1 MIPSRDLAARFEAYA
16 DWRRR
21 LSAGVSA
28 LHDWLAEQDL
38 ADAQVDLKI
47 QQLLER
53 LHQDKLIV
61 AFVAEFSR
69 GKSELINAIFFADF
83 GQRLLPSSAGRTT
96 MCPTELLYDGS
107 RPPSIRLLPIETR
120 LKDATVAEFK
130 NYADE
135 WVTFPLDLSSAEKM
149 GEALSR
155 VSQVKRVPVELARKY
170 GLYGD
175 GDDDILQALENGD
188 EGTVDIP
195 CWRHAVINFPHP
207 LLQQGLVILD
217 TPGLNAI
224 GTEPELTLNL
234 LPNAHAL
241 LFILAA
247 DAGVTKT
254 DLEVWNDH
262 LAGDDPAT
270 KAGRIVILNKIDG
283 LWDDLKSPEEVDAE
297 IARQVRSTAQLLD
310 IPASQVF
317 AASAQKALA
326 AKVNGD
332 DALLAR
338 SRLPQLEASLSQKLI
353 PAKRDIVGAAS
364 QAEVRSLAAGARALL
379 DARAAG
385 IAEQLAELRALRG
398 KNQDVVGHMMER
410 VREEKELFERGLA
423 RYTALR
429 NVFTQQTNDLFDHIG
444 LEALRANAGKTRR
457 RIEDSPFTKGVRGA
471 MGDFFRQI
479 HGDFAA
485 AAKQSAEIHDMM
497 RAMYVRF
504 AKEHN
509 LEPFNPPPFSVL
521 KYQKETERLERAY
534 NTHFNTLWNMVSKA
548 KFALMRRFFETIA
561 SRVKHVYV
569 IANRD
574 VEAWLKAV
582 MSPLETQVREH
593 HLQLRRRLDSIRRI
607 HQASGDLEDRIAELE
622 QQEAAIRA
630 QVRGLEQK
638 TRAIDG
644 GGRAAR
650 RAAAR
655 GERLTPNGDTCRRL
669 LPVPARSPANFGRRR
684 NNEEE
689 CGVL

>member
-1 MIPSRDLAARFEAYA
+1 MVPSRDLAARFEAYS

-21 LSAGVSA
+21 LSGRISG
-28 LHDWLAEQDL
+28 LHDWLQQQDL
-38 ADAQVDLKI
+38 ADAQVDLKV

-83 GQRLLPSSAGRTT
+83 GQRLLPSAAGRTT
-96 MCPTELLYDGS
+96 MCPTELLYDAA

-120 LKDATVAEFK
+120 LKDATVSEFK

-135 WVTFPLDLSSAEKM
+135 WVTFPLDLGNAEKM
-149 GEALSR
+149 GEVLGR

-170 GLYGD
+170 GLFGEGEQD
-175 GDDDILQALENGD
+175 MLAALEDDDGSTI
-188 EGTVDIP
+188 DIP

-234 LPNAHAL
+234 LPNAHAI

-254 DLEVWNDH
+254 DLEVWNQH

-270 KAGRIVILNKIDG
+270 RAGRLVILNKIDG
-283 LWDDLKSPEEVDAE
+283 LWDDLKSEGEINAE
-297 IARQVRSTAQLLD
+297 INRQMRNTAQMLGV
-310 IPASQVF
+310 PASQVF
-317 AASAQKALA
+317 AASAQKALL

-338 SRLPQLEASLSQKLI
+338 SRLPALEQSLSQKLI

-364 QAEVRSLAAGARALL
+364 QAELRALAAGVRSIL
-379 DARAAG
+379 DARVSG
-385 IAEQLAELRALRG
+385 IAEQLAELTALRG

-429 NVFTQQTNDLFDHIG
+429 NVFTQQTNELFDHIG
-444 LEALRANAGKTRR
+444 LEALRANAGRTRR
-457 RIEDSPFTKGVRGA
+457 NIEDSPFTKGVRGA
-471 MGDFFRQI
+471 MNEFFAGIRGDL
-479 HGDFAA
+479 AA
-485 AAKQSAEIHDMM
+485 AARQAGEIHDMM
-497 RAMYVRF
+497 RAMYARF
-504 AKEHN
+504 AKEHA
-509 LEPFNPPPFSVL
+509 LEPFNPPQFSVL
-521 KYQKETERLERAY
+521 KYQKEIERLERAY

-548 KFALMRRFFETIA
+548 KFALMKRFFETIA
-561 SRVKHVYV
+561 SRVKHVYD

-593 HLQLRRRLDSIRRI
+593 HMQLRRRLESIKRI
-607 HQASGDLEDRIAELE
+607 HHASDELEERIAELQ
-622 QQEAAIRA
+622 QQESAVKLQITGLMQEVSAVDAIVMYPDTLPLAANA
-630 QVRGLEQK
+630 
-638 TRAIDG
+638 
-644 GGRAAR
+644 
-650 RAAAR
+650 
-655 GERLTPNGDTCRRL
+655 
-669 LPVPARSPANFGRRR
+669 
-684 NNEEE
+684 
-689 CGVL
+689 